1 MGRPSIIK
9 TPSGDR
15 MAVIPLADYERLV
28 MAAEDDAADVRAY
41 DRMKRRL
48 ATGEEELVPAEFAN
62 RILDGENKI
71 RVWREL
77 RGMTAAVLA
86 RKAGI
91 ARPYLTQ
98 LETGK
103 RDGTVGTLRQ
113 IADALGVSIDDLA

>member
-1 MGRPSIIK
+1 MNKQIIRS
-9 TPSGDR
+9 PSGER
-15 MAVIPLADYERLV
+15 MVVVPEAEFQALV
-28 MAAEDDAADVRAY
+28 EAAEDAADVEAVREF
-41 DRMKRRL
+41 RRRL

-77 RGMTAAVLA
+77 RGMTAAALA

-103 RDGTVGTLRQ
+103 REGTVATIRRV
-113 IADALGVSIDDLA
+113 AAALGVSIDDLI

>member
-28 MAAEDDAADVRAY
+28 MAAEDAADVRAY

-98 LETGK
+98 LEMGK

-113 IADALGVSIDDLA
+113 IADALGVSIDELA

>member
-1 MGRPSIIK
+1 MGRPRIIK

-28 MAAEDDAADVRAY
+28 MAAEDAADVRAY

>member
-28 MAAEDDAADVRAY
+28 MAAEDAADVRAY
-41 DRMKRRL
+41 DRVKRRL

>member
-28 MAAEDDAADVRAY
+28 TATEDAADVRTY